1 MPSVLADVVQR
12 ADVRVIEL
20 RYRPRLAVESITKLR
35 IGRQRFREDLDGDGS
50 IQTRIAGL
58 VDLAHAAFA
67 QLVEDSIRSEFST
80 DHDRVLDGLRRD
92 AYLK

>member
-12 ADVRVIEL
+12 ADMRVIEL
-20 RYRPRLAVESITKLR
+20 RNRPRLAVESITKLR

>member
-1 MPSVLADVVQR
+1 VLADVVQR

-20 RYRPRLAVESITKLR
+20 RYRPGLVVESITKLR
-35 IGRQRFREDLDGDGS
+35 IGRQRSREDLDGDGS
-50 IQTRIAGL
+50 VETRIAGL

-67 QLVEDSIRSEFST
+67 QLVEDSIRAEVPT

-92 AYLK
+92 ANLK